1 MILNRV
7 KLENF
12 ISHKNTVID
21 LGYGINVVVGP
32 NGAGKTSIL
41 DAISFAL
48 FNDYSNRGK
57 KENLI
62 NSRAKRCRV
71 GVAFTEAGINY
82 DVEWSMERKGSA
94 HGSLFRLE
102 KGKKNLLTRDGERSV
117 VPEIQ
122 KVLGIDKNMFLQSVY
137 VRQGEIEKLVTSR
150 PAERKELIS
159 RLLGVEDLEKAWET
173 IKTVIQ
179 VYRDRQIELETELG
193 RKSTIEI
200 ERREHEAKSKELEKA
215 LLLKRKELAGIE
227 AELEYLHTGL
237 DELREKKKEF
247 DKLDKQKG
255 LVEGNIANLEKALK
269 REEEELA
276 KAVAAE
282 EVVKKLATDVAKLPF
297 LDEYVRCLVE
307 KERQELRQ
315 HALQD
320 KLNGVVQLKRT
331 LEENAKNHELFI
343 EKDRLMAEAMKER
356 RKYEGADAALET
368 ARKRLDECEKN
379 EKKKSADLMKEL
391 EKCSK
396 ALDEKVDL
404 DNLEAVLERKRR
416 EFQEAAKQLDV
427 RIDAGTRF
435 TSVLEQRV
443 SELDENLSKF
453 SSATEVKACP
463 TCETELSPEHLAQLT
478 SKFSSEKSEAETR
491 LAKLCDDLKEA
502 GTQKKQL
509 DQKSRKIDAIDVE
522 RVKNLAL
529 ELIEAR
535 SNIDHQR
542 VEVADFERQAAT
554 LGKLDEEL
562 ERLESEKCGVEEA
575 SKEFDSAKRQLDKL
589 PSQEEIEA
597 ELKPIIETLAGLTKR
612 LDESLKKLA
621 YEPREPQQELKELQ
635 KKKEEYDQSAPTANR
650 KAEYETNL
658 AATTGELSDCRG
670 THSDVVRDIKELD
683 YNEKEHDKKQK
694 EYDSKNVAKNDLE
707 KDIARTEQVKMGAED
722 EARKCGEELK
732 ALEEKAVEKKRVDGF
747 IGVLNSIRDAYGK
760 NGVQKM
766 IRARAR
772 PLLEKS
778 TRDLFER
785 FNLAYSDI
793 KIDDDYGIKVLGPS
807 GEQDIDQISG
817 GERVALAIALRLA
830 IAQVLSG
837 KVETIIMDEPTTH
850 LDEER
855 RKELVNI
862 LNSFFREGGRII
874 PQMLIITHHRE
885 IEEVADV
892 VYTVSKKEGYST
904 AESEKYSG
912 EVPQA
917 SSMRIPAS

>member
-41 DAISFAL
+41 DAISFAF
-48 FNDYSNRGK
+48 FNDYSTRGK

-62 NSRAKRCRV
+62 NSRANRCRV
-71 GVAFTEAGINY
+71 EVAFTEAGINY

-102 KGKKNLLTRDGERSV
+102 RGKKNLLNRDGERSV
-117 VPEIQ
+117 VPEVQ
-122 KVLGIDKNMFLQSVY
+122 KVLGIDRNMFLQSVY

-179 VYRDRQIELETELG
+179 VYRERQIELETELD
-193 RKSTIEI
+193 RKSIIEI
-200 ERREHEAKSKELEKA
+200 ERREYEAKSKELEKA

-227 AELEYLHTGL
+227 VELEYLHTGL

-255 LVEGNIANLEKALK
+255 IFEGNIANLEKALK
-269 REEEELA
+269 REEDELA
-276 KAVAAE
+276 KAAAAE
-282 EVVKKLATDVAKLPF
+282 EVVKKLATDVTRLPF
-297 LDEYVRCLVE
+297 LDEYVLCLVE
-307 KERQELRQ
+307 KERRELSQR
-315 HALQD
+315 ALQD
-320 KLNGVVQLKRT
+320 KLNGVVQLRRT
-331 LEENAKNHELFI
+331 LKENAKSHELFI
-343 EKDRLMAEAMKER
+343 EKDRLLAEAMKER
-356 RKYEGADAALET
+356 RKYEGADAALRT

-396 ALDEKVDL
+396 ALDEKVDV
-404 DNLEAVLERKRR
+404 DNLETVFERKRR
-416 EFQEAAKQLDV
+416 EFQEATKQLDV
-427 RIDAGTRF
+427 RIDTGTRF

-443 SELDENLSKF
+443 SELNENLSKF
-453 SSATEVKACP
+453 SSANEVKVCP
-463 TCETELSPEHLAQLT
+463 TCETELSPDRLAQLT
-478 SKFSSEKSEAETR
+478 SKFSSEKGEAETR
-491 LAKLCDDLKEA
+491 LARLYDDLKEA
-502 GTQKKQL
+502 GAQKKQL
-509 DQKSRKIDAIDVE
+509 DQKSKKIDAIDVE
-522 RVKNLAL
+522 RVRNLDL

-542 VEVADFERQAAT
+542 AEVRDFERQAET
-554 LGKLDEEL
+554 LGKLDGEL
-562 ERLESEKCGVEEA
+562 ERLEGEKRWVEEA
-575 SKEFDSAKRQLDKL
+575 SKEFDSAKHQLDKL
-589 PSQEEIEA
+589 PSEEEIRA
-597 ELKPIIETLAGLTKR
+597 ESKPIVETLAGLTKQ
-612 LDESLKKLA
+612 LDDSLKKLG
-621 YEPREPQQELKELQ
+621 YKPREPQQELKELQ
-635 KKKEEYDQSAPTANR
+635 KKKEEYDKSAPTANR
-650 KAEYETNL
+650 KAEYESNL

-670 THSDVVRDIKELD
+670 THSDVVRAIEDLD
-683 YNEKEHDKKQK
+683 YDEKEHDKKQ
-694 EYDSKNVAKNDLE
+694 EEHDSKKTAKNDLDKE
-707 KDIARTEQVKMGAED
+707 IARTEQAQMGAQS
-722 EARKCGEELK
+722 EARKCREELK
-732 ALEEKAVEKKRVDGF
+732 ALEEKAALKKRLDGF

-760 NGVQKM
+760 NGIQKA

-778 TRDLFER
+778 TQDLFER

-793 KIDDDYGIKVLGPS
+793 KIDDDYNISVLGPS

-830 IAQVLSG
+830 IALVLSG

-885 IEEVADV
+885 IEEVADTIYAV
-892 VYTVSKKEGYST
+892 NKKEGYST
-904 AESEKYSG
+904 AESEYSN
-912 EVPQA
+912 EAP
-917 SSMRIPAS
+917 

>member
-7 KLENF
+7 RLENF
-12 ISHKNTVID
+12 ISHKTTVID

-48 FNDYSNRGK
+48 FNDYGNRGK

-62 NSRAKRCRV
+62 NSRENKCRV
-71 GVAFTEAGINY
+71 GVAFTEAGIGY

-94 HGSLFRLE
+94 HGSLFRVEGE
-102 KGKKNLLTRDGERSV
+102 KRILLARDGERSV

-137 VRQGEIEKLVTSR
+137 VRQGEIEKLVTAR

-159 RLLGVEDLEKAWET
+159 RLLGVEDLETAWES

-179 VYRDRQIELETELG
+179 VHRDRQIGLETELS
-193 RKSTIEI
+193 RKSAIEN
-200 ERREHEAKSKELEKA
+200 ERKEHEVKSKELERS
-215 LLLKRKELAGIE
+215 LVLKRKELAGIE
-227 AELEYLHTGL
+227 SELEYLKTGL
-237 DELREKKKEF
+237 DELEGKKKEF
-247 DKLDKQKG
+247 DMLDKQRG
-255 LVEGNIANLEKALK
+255 IFEGNIANLKKALK
-269 REEEELA
+269 REEDERV

-282 EVVKKLATDVAKLPF
+282 EIVKKLEADVAKLPF
-297 LDEYVRCLVE
+297 LDEYVRCLAE
-307 KERQELRQ
+307 KEKQELRQ
-315 HALQD
+315 HALEE
-320 KLNGVVQLKRT
+320 KLNEIGRLKGI
-331 LEENAKNHELFI
+331 LEENTKNYELFI
-343 EKDRLMAEAMKER
+343 EKDKLLVEETRER
-356 RKYEGADAALET
+356 RKYEGADAALAKT
-368 ARKRLDECEKN
+368 RKTLVECEKE
-379 EKKKSADLMKEL
+379 EKKKSADLLKEL

-396 ALDEKVDL
+396 ALDEKVDV
-404 DNLEAVLERKRR
+404 DNIVTVLERKRK
-416 EFQEAAKQLDV
+416 EFQEAADLLNV
-427 RIDAGTRF
+427 RIDTNTR
-435 TSVLEQRV
+435 TISVLEQRIK
-443 SELDENLSKF
+443 ELDENLSEF
-453 SSATEVKACP
+453 SSATETKACP
-463 TCETELSPEHLAQLT
+463 TCETVLSPERLTQLA
-478 SKFSSEKSEAETR
+478 SKFSLEKGQAE
-491 LAKLCDDLKEA
+491 AKLAGLQTDLKEA
-502 GTQKKQL
+502 SSQRKQV
-509 DQKSRKIDAIDVE
+509 DQKTRKADAIDSE
-522 RVKNLAL
+522 RFKNLTV
-529 ELIEAR
+529 ELTEAR
-535 SNIDHQR
+535 NNVARQR
-542 VEVADFERQAAT
+542 AEVEDFGWKAEALR
-554 LGKLDEEL
+554 KLDEEL
-562 ERLESEKCGVEEA
+562 ERLEGEKHAVEEA

-589 PSQEEIEA
+589 PSHEEIEA
-597 ELKPIIETLAGLTKR
+597 ELKPVAATLADVTER
-612 LDESLKKLA
+612 LDGSLEKLG
-621 YEPREPQQELKELQ
+621 YEPREPQKELREAQ
-635 KKKEEYDQSAPTANR
+635 KKKEEYDRNVPMAKR
-650 KAEYETNL
+650 KTEYESSV
-658 AATTGELSDCRG
+658 AATTRELSDCRG
-670 THSDVVRDIKELD
+670 KDSEAVRAIEELGYD
-683 YNEKEHDKKQK
+683 EKKHEKKQE
-694 EYDSKNVAKNDLE
+694 EYDSKSKARTDLE
-707 KDIARTEQVKMGAED
+707 KDIVRAEQAKTGADD

-732 ALEEKAVEKKRVDGF
+732 VLEEKAIEKKMVDGF
-747 IGVLNSIRDAYGK
+747 IGVLNSIRNAYGK
-760 NGVQKM
+760 DGIQKM

-793 KIDDDYGIKVLGPS
+793 KIDDDYNIGVLGPS

-904 AESEKYSG
+904 AESQSSSK
-912 EVPQA
+912 A
-917 SSMRIPAS
+917 S